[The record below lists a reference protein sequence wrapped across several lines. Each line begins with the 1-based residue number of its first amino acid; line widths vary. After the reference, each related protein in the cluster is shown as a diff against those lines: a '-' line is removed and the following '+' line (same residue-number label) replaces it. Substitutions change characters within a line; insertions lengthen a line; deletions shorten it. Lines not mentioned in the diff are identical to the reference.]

1 MNRPS
6 PRDSARHEA
15 AHALVAWLNDIPL
28 KSCEIRTRPVTTEEK
43 RFVILG
49 FTTLADDENGK
60 LDTLLRAARDLTDE
74 ERGFMTRHILFA
86 VAGFVAEQHSGTTSQ
101 ETTGAD
107 RRRAMLMAGRLAG
120 GRITGEGITA
130 RADVPADRRTLAI
143 TALSSAEEQ
152 VQKLLADHES
162 AWDGLASLL
171 IHHGSLTGDQ
181 VGHFLTAQIR
191 RQDR

>member
-15 AHALVAWLNDIPL
+15 AHALVAWLSDIPL
-28 KSCEIRTRPVTTEEK
+28 KSCEIRTRPVTMEEK

-49 FTTLADDENGK
+49 FTTLADEETAK
-60 LDTLLRAARDLTDE
+60 LDTLLRAPSDLTEE
-74 ERGFMTRHILFA
+74 ERGFLARHILFA

-107 RRRAMLMAGRLAG
+107 RRSAMLMAGRLAG
-120 GRITGEGITA
+120 GRVTGEGITA
-130 RADVPADRRTLAI
+130 RADVPADRRSFAI
-143 TALSSAEEQ
+143 AALSGAEEQ
-152 VQKLLADHES
+152 VQKLLAEHES

-171 IHHGSLTGDQ
+171 INHGSLTGDQ
-181 VGHFLTAQIR
+181 VGQFLTAQKHR
-191 RQDR
+191 RDR